1 MSIRVES
8 LSTEVVAEAV
18 APGGTEDAGQGMQW
32 QEQAKASSI
41 HLRLLRDELRTAAA
55 GYDD

>member
-8 LSTEVVAEAV
+8 LSPEVVAEAV
-18 APGGTEDAGQGMQW
+18 APGGTEDASAGAQW
-32 QEQAKASSI
+32 SEQAKMASMR
-41 HLRLLRDELRTAAA
+41 LRLLRDELRTASA